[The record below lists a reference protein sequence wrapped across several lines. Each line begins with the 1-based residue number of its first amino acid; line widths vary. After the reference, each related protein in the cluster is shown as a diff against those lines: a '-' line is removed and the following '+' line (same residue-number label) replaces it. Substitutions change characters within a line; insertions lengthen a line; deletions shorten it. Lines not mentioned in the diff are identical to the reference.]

1 MLSGLFGSD
10 VDAEVQREAPGCT
23 VILA

>member
-1 MLSGLFGSD
+1 MLGNLFGAD
-10 VDAEVQREAPGCT
+10 VDAEVQREAGCE